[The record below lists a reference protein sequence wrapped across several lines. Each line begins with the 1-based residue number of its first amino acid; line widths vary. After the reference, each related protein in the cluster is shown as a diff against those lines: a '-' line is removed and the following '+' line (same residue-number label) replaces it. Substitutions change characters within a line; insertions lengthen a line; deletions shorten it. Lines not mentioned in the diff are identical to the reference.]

1 METDKCV
8 SCDEDTGVRKDM
20 PVDVRLFYVEGA
32 GQLCKKCWNKIYGE
46 KT

>member
-8 SCDEDTGVRKDM
+8 SCGEDTGVPKEK
-20 PVDVRLFYVEGA
+20 PVDIRYFYVEGA

-46 KT
+46 T